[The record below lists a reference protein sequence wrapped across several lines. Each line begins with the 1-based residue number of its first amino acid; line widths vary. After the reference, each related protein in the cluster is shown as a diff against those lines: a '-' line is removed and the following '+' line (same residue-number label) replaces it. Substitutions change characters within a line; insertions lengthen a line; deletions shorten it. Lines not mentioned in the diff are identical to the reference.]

1 MIGNYIGAPIG
12 GVINT
17 DTGNTGFLAVT
28 LDDATGNATGTLAI
42 SGQVS
47 ATLGDATLIA
57 TGALALTGSAAITL
71 SDITI
76 AATGSLDIAGGV
88 GTVLDDAT
96 LSATVARDPQAVL
109 GIVLEDSSLIAT
121 AHVAA
126 RVLARIGD
134 GGYANTPA
142 AFSGKRTMTMAGAN
156 IGRTQA
162 RGSSLTHISVGGGR
176 L

>member
-42 SGQVS
+42 RGKVG

-57 TGALALTGSAAITL
+57 TGALALAGSAGITL

-96 LSATVARDPQAVL
+96 LSATMARDPQAVL
-109 GIVLEDSSLIAT
+109 GIVLDDEKNEINAETITTLDSQVKVLVIPTNEELVIAEDTYTLIKD
-121 AHVAA
+121 
-126 RVLARIGD
+126 L
-134 GGYANTPA
+134 P
-142 AFSGKRTMTMAGAN
+142 K
-156 IGRTQA
+156 
-162 RGSSLTHISVGGGR
+162 
-176 L
+176 

>member
-57 TGALALTGSAAITL
+57 TGALALAGSAGITL

-88 GTVLDDAT
+88 GTVLDDA
-96 LSATVARDPQAVL
+96 
-109 GIVLEDSSLIAT
+109 SLIAT

-156 IGRTQA
+156 IGRTSA
-162 RGSSLTHISVGGGR
+162 RGSSLTHLTAGGGR

>member
-96 LSATVARDPQAVL
+96 LSATMARDLSLLCANQEFEVTQVTPLDMFPQ
-109 GIVLEDSSLIAT
+109 T
-121 AHVAA
+121 AHVECVADVRAA
-126 RVLARIGD
+126 VR
-134 GGYANTPA
+134 
-142 AFSGKRTMTMAGAN
+142 
-156 IGRTQA
+156 
-162 RGSSLTHISVGGGR
+162 
-176 L
+176 